1 MSDYREF
8 WSQLIY
14 GSDTIVPDSVER
26 YWISVGIFAGV
37 CLLIGIISVRWRI
50 VPVIVTAIIFGAYLI
65 AVLPFAFWTLSCTG
79 CTSATFTDSTRSVEL
94 YFIHLAWG
102 GFFAMG
108 IAALWIGFL
117 LSYAF
122 LALTSEPERA
132 AEPALAPEPPP
143 DPVAQAA
150 GLTAITP
157 EPTVATSTQPGSVE
171 PESSSPETV
180 EEEQKPHATD

>member
-8 WSQLIY
+8 WSQLIF
-14 GSDTIVPDSVER
+14 GADTIVPDSVER

-37 CLLIGIISVRWRI
+37 CFLIGIVSVRWRI
-50 VPVIVTAIIFGAYLI
+50 VPIIVTAIIFGAYLV
-65 AVLPFAFWTLSCTG
+65 AVLPFAFWTLSCTS

-122 LALTSEPERA
+122 LALTSEPERE
-132 AEPALAPEPPP
+132 AEPALTPERSP
-143 DPVAQAA
+143 DLAAETA
-150 GLTAITP
+150 GLTATTHDPTP
-157 EPTVATSTQPGSVE
+157 VTSSQQASIE
-171 PESSSPETV
+171 PESSSSETV
-180 EEEQKPHATD
+180 EEEQTPHATD